1 MRHKGIDKEETKQR
15 MIDAVGRGFRK
26 SGFSGIG
33 IEGLVKTAGVTS
45 GAFYSHFGSKSGAFD
60 IALTV
65 GLDEVIKAIPEFQR
79 EYQSNWIDAFT
90 EYYLDEAHRQNIE
103 TGCAMASL
111 TPEVVRFKENTHAI
125 FENKMTEIVELI
137 AIGLSGGSS
146 EELTSRAWSML
157 GILIGGINL
166 SRAMKTTEIAEDVAS
181 AIKLSAIKV
190 AGTACDFNH
199 K

>member
-33 IEGLVKTAGVTS
+33 IEGLVKVAGVTS

-65 GLDEVIKAIPEFQR
+65 GLDEVIKAIPEFQKK
-79 EYQSNWIDAFT
+79 YQSNWIDAFT
-90 EYYLDEAHRQNIE
+90 EYYLGEAHRQNIE

-111 TPEVVRFKENTHAI
+111 TPEVVRFKEDTHAI

-137 AIGLSGGSS
+137 VIGLSGGSS
-146 EELTSRAWSML
+146 EELTSKAWSML

-166 SRAMKTTEIAEDVAS
+166 SRAMKTTETSEGVAS
-181 AIKLSAIKV
+181 AIKLSVIQV
-190 AGTACDFNH
+190 AGTPCDFNH